1 MIRTIA
7 VVLFCAL
14 SILFCLPLLI
24 LWTAVTDSPEFMYST
39 AMKFVRLAVRAG
51 GIRVRVEG
59 MENIPAQACVFACN
73 HASNADPPVLVPAIP
88 RRVSILVKRE
98 LYRIPILATGMR
110 QAGFVAVDRGAKEGS
125 VNLDEVAGHLK
136 RGLSFLV
143 FAEGTRSSDG
153 RLRPFKKGAALMAI
167 HAGAPIVPVAVAGTP
182 PIMPKGDWKLHP
194 GQVTIRFCPPIDAS
208 QYTLEQRSELIDR
221 VQAEVAEA
229 LPAEQKPLPAPSD
242 APTSE

>member
-1 MIRTIA
+1 MIRTVA
-7 VVLFCAL
+7 VVLFCAF
-14 SILFCLPLLI
+14 SILLLLPWLI
-24 LWTAVTDSPEFMYST
+24 LWTAITENPEVMYST
-39 AMKFVRLAVRAG
+39 AMNFVRFGVRTA

-59 MENIPAQACVFACN
+59 AENIPAQACVFACN

-125 VNLDEVAGHLK
+125 VNLDEVAEHLK

-143 FAEGTRSSDG
+143 FAEGTRSPDG

-167 HAGAPIVPVAVAGTP
+167 HAGVPIVPIAVAGTP
-182 PIMPKGDWKLHP
+182 AIMPKGDWKLHA
-194 GQVTIRFCPPIDAS
+194 GEVRVRFCAPIDAS
-208 QYTLEQRSELIDR
+208 QYTIDQRAELIDR

-229 LPAEQKPLPAPSD
+229 LPPEQQPLPDRGES
-242 APTSE
+242 